1 MNIMFII
8 AGGIFLVI
16 AGLAGAD
23 LIATSI
29 NTDGFASLS
38 TSGTGDNGSWT
49 SHAMGVDQTELVRS
63 ISGERGMPST
73 LSIHGIGPVLFSEYA
88 EAVERA
94 EETVNH
100 CVFQG
105 PEDGD
110 TFGLASMYTSGI
122 LKNGMYD
129 ITRSQD
135 SGLFGES
142 SINGSGLLIL
152 GSKSK
157 ANQTLSSHGFVT
169 GNMTVSD
176 IVRYGGRL

>member
-1 MNIMFII
+1 MNIQFIV

-23 LIATSI
+23 LIATTI

-38 TSGTGDNGSWT
+38 TSGSDGNGSWA
-49 SHAMGVDQTELVRS
+49 SQAMGVDQTELVRS
-63 ISGERGMPST
+63 ISGEKGLTST

-88 EAVERA
+88 EALERA
-94 EETVNH
+94 ENTASH

-105 PEDGD
+105 SLDDD

-135 SGLFGES
+135 SGLSGES
-142 SINGSGLLIL
+142 SINGSGLLLL
-152 GSKSK
+152 GSKSN
-157 ANQTLSSHGFVT
+157 ANQTLSSHGFVA
-169 GNMTVSD
+169 GNMTVRD